1 MTEES
6 GIKSVDAI
14 ANDDNEL
21 IKYAKEILVRGSMA
35 TQCHSLS
42 LISN

>member
-1 MTEES
+1 MAEES
-6 GIKSVDAI
+6 GIKPVDTI

-21 IKYAKEILVRGSMA
+21 VKYAKEILVRGSLA
-35 TQCHSLS
+35 NNSLS